1 MRVSA
6 VLRALLAAVLLLP
19 APGSAAAEA
28 DPWAGAARTPGKVG
42 AIAAKMMEEAWLVPG
57 GPGPDGKPAL
67 LKARVFRPAG
77 AGPFKVAIINHG
89 SPASADKRPTMAVP
103 AYRAASEWFVG
114 RGYMVVVPQ
123 RRGYGDDSRWA
134 ETYGACGNPDYVG
147 AGRASADDIEA
158 VTGYLRGLPMVRK
171 DRVLL
176 VGQSAGGFGVIAT
189 AQRNPDGVFAV
200 LNFAGGRGGHQGP
213 KADQVCSP
221 DRLVAAARG
230 FGAGAK
236 PPSLW
241 LYAKNDTYFEP
252 ALSQRMAEAYRA
264 AGGKAEYLLLP
275 AFKSD
280 GHEIFGSADGRA
292 LWTGPVGEF
301 LKRLE

>member
-1 MRVSA
+1 MRA
-6 VLRALLAAVLLLP
+6 PTAFRILLAASFLLLVP
-19 APGSAAAEA
+19 AAAGA
-28 DPWAGAARTPGKVG
+28 QTDPWAGAARAPGKVG
-42 AIAAKMMEEAWLVPG
+42 AIAAKLMEEAWLVPG

-123 RRGYGDDSRWA
+123 RRGYGDNGRWA
-134 ETYGACGNPDYVG
+134 ETYGACGNPDYAG
-147 AGRASADDIEA
+147 AGKAGADDILA
-158 VTGYLRGLPMVRK
+158 VTDYVRGLPMVRK

-176 VGQSAGGFGVIAT
+176 VGQSAGGFGVIAA

-213 KADQVCSP
+213 NADQVCAP
-221 DRLVAAARG
+221 DRLVAASRG
-230 FGAGAK
+230 FGAGAR

-241 LYAKNDTYFEP
+241 LYAKNDSFFEP

-275 AFKSD
+275 PFKSD
-280 GHEIFGSADGRA
+280 GHEMFGSADGRA
-292 LWTGPVGEF
+292 LWTGPVAEF
-301 LKRLE
+301 LKALE

>member
-1 MRVSA
+1 MQI
-6 VLRALLAAVLLLP
+6 LRFLLAALVVL
-19 APGSAAAEA
+19 APMAALAEA
-28 DPWAGAARTPGKVG
+28 DPWAGAAGKPGKVG
-42 AIAAKMMEEAWLVPG
+42 TIASKMNEEAWLVPG
-57 GPGPDGKPAL
+57 GPGPDGKPGL

-77 AGPFKVAIINHG
+77 DGPFKVAIINHG

-123 RRGYGDDSRWA
+123 RRGYGGTGRWA
-134 ETYGACGNPDYVG
+134 ETYGACGNPDYVA
-147 AGRASADDIEA
+147 AGRASADDVLA
-158 VTGYLRGLPMVRK
+158 VTDYVRTLPVVRK

-189 AQRNPDGVFAV
+189 AHRNPDGVFAV

-213 KADQVCSP
+213 NGDQVCVP
-221 DRLVAAARG
+221 DRLVAAFRG
-230 FGAGAK
+230 FGEGAK
-236 PPSLW
+236 LPSLW
-241 LYAKNDTYFEP
+241 LYTKNDTYFEP

-275 AFKSD
+275 AFRSD
-280 GHEIFGSADGRA
+280 GHEMFGSSEGRV

>member
-1 MRVSA
+1 MPILHFLLVA
-6 VLRALLAAVLLLP
+6 VFVLLVP
-19 APGSAAAEA
+19 AAALAEA
-28 DPWAGAARTPGKVG
+28 DPWAGAAPKPGKVG
-42 AIAAKMMEEAWLVPG
+42 TIAGKMNEEAWLVPG
-57 GPGPDGKPAL
+57 GPGADGKPAL

-77 AGPFKVAIINHG
+77 DGPFKVAMINHG
-89 SPASADKRPTMAVP
+89 SPPSADQRPTMAVP

-114 RGYMVVVPQ
+114 HGYMVVVPQ
-123 RRGYGDDSRWA
+123 RRGYGGNGRWA
-134 ETYGACGNPDYVG
+134 ETYGGCANPNSVA
-147 AGRASADDIEA
+147 AGRAGADDIEA
-158 VTGYLRGLPMVRK
+158 AIDYVRGLPAVRK

-200 LNFAGGRGGHQGP
+200 LNFAGGRGGRQGP
-213 KADQVCSP
+213 NADQVCSP
-221 DRLVAAARG
+221 DRLVAAMKT
-230 FGAGAK
+230 FGAGAG

-241 LYAKNDTYFEP
+241 LYTKNDSFFEP
-252 ALSQRMAEAYRA
+252 AFSRRMAEAYRA

-280 GHEIFGSADGRA
+280 GHDMFGNADGRA
-292 LWTGPVGEF
+292 LWTGPVAEF

>member
-123 RRGYGDDSRWA
+123 RRGYGDNGRWA
-134 ETYGACGNPDYVG
+134 ETYGACGNPDYAG
-147 AGRASADDIEA
+147 AGKAGADDILA
-158 VTGYLRGLPMVRK
+158 VTDYVRGLPMVRK